1 MTVTQ
6 PHPVTFIVPHGPPV
20 AAPQIGL
27 QASQMYTVECNSD
40 FQHIFNPV
48 KDFKSKEKKIKEIE
62 FLIDDIF
69 LILWGLLNQS

>member
-40 FQHIFNPV
+40 FSPCGGLVEIKTLQRESKKLSF
-48 KDFKSKEKKIKEIE
+48 DF
-62 FLIDDIF
+62 
-69 LILWGLLNQS
+69 